1 MGLLDNLDLTQDTI
15 EVADNQSNQ
24 EVISS
29 NPLLDARDTLIID
42 ATILEPVIKK
52 FSFLTKNKQLEDQ
65 LVKMFC
71 INGTL
76 FICASNLRYFY
87 ATMIENIQMS
97 KTPFE
102 VHIPYKQLV
111 TIIKAATKQKSQ
123 ITIEVKDS
131 IFIKADKTKWELP
144 ILIGDL
150 DIETLMEYYEIDTF
164 KDIVSKQ
171 ALLEIL
177 KMFYPFVNKSDETLI
192 FNENHV
198 FCRSNHFYIW
208 TDLILN
214 DSYILNKENIK
225 LISTF
230 EDTKDPNI
238 NIISTED
245 KLILKCKNDLL
256 VTDRIDGNVT
266 ILPEIAKLQ
275 TEQSMVLFK
284 KPFSETLKEIDI
296 YPTRNLTITLE
307 EGGLRLLN
315 RADDNGIAETLI
327 EVDKQFIKVKKSE
340 SYNISYDILEEC
352 LHCIREDIV
361 ELMSLNMSEY
371 VKLRTPTLNCLLM
384 VNY

>member
-1 MGLLDNLDLTQDTI
+1 MGLLDVIDITENQIETPYSRPVQETSNLLENT
-15 EVADNQSNQ
+15 N
-24 EVISS
+24 
-29 NPLLDARDTLIID
+29 TLIID
-42 ATILEPVIKK
+42 ATTLEPIIKK

-76 FICASNLRYFY
+76 FVCASNLRYFY
-87 ATMIENIQMS
+87 ATMIEDIQMS

-111 TIIKAATKQKSQ
+111 TIIKAANKQKSQ
-123 ITIEVKDS
+123 IE
-131 IFIKADKTKWELP
+131 IKVQDNILITTNKTKWELP
-144 ILIGDL
+144 ILVGDL
-150 DIETLMEYYEIDTF
+150 DIKTLMNYYEIDTF
-164 KDIVSKQ
+164 NDTVSKQ

-192 FNENHV
+192 FNENYV

-208 TDLILN
+208 TGLILSDN
-214 DSYILNKENIK
+214 YILNKENIK
-225 LISTF
+225 LITTF
-230 EDTKDPNI
+230 EDTNDPNI
-238 NIISTED
+238 NILSTED

-266 ILPEIAKLQ
+266 LLPEIAKLQ
-275 TEQSMVLFK
+275 TEQSMVLLK

-315 RADDNGIAETLI
+315 RANDNGTAETLI
-327 EVDKQFIKVKKSE
+327 EVDKQFNKVNKSE

-352 LHCIREDIV
+352 LQCIKEDIV
-361 ELMSLNMSEY
+361 ELISLNMSEY
-371 VKLRTPTLNCLLM
+371 VQLRTPTLNCLLM